1 MPLLPTGSKMDLAF
15 ECPPSRVYPSVDTV
29 NEAGVTG
36 LKVHEFLEICNT
48 HGPEIAY
55 TEVGTYCSD
64 ELDERVAAVDLALFP
79 IGDDWQA
86 EVSFLYDVV
95 EETSDR
101 LGQCLGRNY
110 PKRTDSQITMTI
122 DVLGVREDRV
132 IVIDYKTG
140 RTEPPR
146 PQDSGQLLMGALA
159 AATYYQKD
167 IAEIRFMHMPDSH
180 PTTTTA
186 MVNEI
191 DLSLFAVKLRTLRS
205 KIAAADKIYQA
216 GGKPALRS
224 GEHCTYCPAFD
235 ACPAQRS
242 IALMLMDGDDTITH
256 IGTRKKMGQAYMM
269 IKQFRALATKFEK
282 QIIAE
287 ASREPIEL
295 PDGRMLGQ
303 VVGNNR
309 ETLDGPTVFAVMSEI
324 YDEDTA
330 NASVELSTAK
340 TKIGAALKLFG
351 VENMSAA
358 KKEVFAE
365 VRKRGG
371 STNKKSTSIKVYKKE
386 G

>member
-1 MPLLPTGSKMDLAF
+1 
-15 ECPPSRVYPSVDTV
+15 
-29 NEAGVTG
+29 
-36 LKVHEFLEICNT
+36 
-48 HGPEIAY
+48 
-55 TEVGTYCSD
+55 
-64 ELDERVAAVDLALFP
+64 
-79 IGDDWQA
+79 
-86 EVSFLYDVV
+86 
-95 EETSDR
+95 
-101 LGQCLGRNY
+101 
-110 PKRTDSQITMTI
+110 
-122 DVLGVREDRV
+122 
-132 IVIDYKTG
+132 
-140 RTEPPR
+140 
-146 PQDSGQLLMGALA
+146 
-159 AATYYQKD
+159 
-167 IAEIRFMHMPDSH
+167 
-180 PTTTTA
+180 
-186 MVNEI
+186 
-191 DLSLFAVKLRTLRS
+191 
-205 KIAAADKIYQA
+205 
-216 GGKPALRS
+216 
-224 GEHCTYCPAFD
+224 
-235 ACPAQRS
+235 
-242 IALMLMDGDDTITH
+242 
-256 IGTRKKMGQAYMM
+256 
-269 IKQFRALATKFEK
+269 ATKFEK